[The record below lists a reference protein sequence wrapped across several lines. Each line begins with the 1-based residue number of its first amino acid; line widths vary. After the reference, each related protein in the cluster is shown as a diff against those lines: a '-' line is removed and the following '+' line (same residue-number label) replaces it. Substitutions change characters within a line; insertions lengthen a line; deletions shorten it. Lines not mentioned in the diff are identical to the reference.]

1 MYRISHRSF
10 VLVTV
15 LLSIAWLPYASGQ
28 DKNPGDNGVF
38 SKGIRGFWVSQFK
51 MNDNAKQN
59 YIINFTSLKV
69 PPTPHNPP
77 YGKQGKFGSV
87 MLVSK
92 GKTCAFE
99 IVSALPD
106 NSEASFSV
114 SLSPFYQVTKKGKIK
129 REKHLTYCRSLGLT
143 SIDFYAIKPKLLG
156 GSLHFENGDDVN
168 TLFKPQGRAKL
179 ALHETKFID
188 DNAKRFDVTP
198 PAPKQQQQQ
207 PAKQDIALS
216 KPEPTVP
223 RPPKKSP
230 TTPRV
235 AKVEQYVIA
244 DHAFSL
250 KHANY
255 TPFHLPMYDGLPV
268 LVSNGLLSTGS
279 KKAPSYQPKY
289 SPSNEENWQS
299 RYRALRDFLDIAGFL
314 DKNEIIKWYKT
325 QPQGPNGGAP
335 SYDVALAKRRADWM
349 LNTVKKAFL
358 SSAKPEHIQ
367 KYVCP
372 QYDMNSTQFSMSRCS
387 QFTGN
392 PFEQRRLLTTF
403 LDEVIPELVQYAEPV
418 SRITQVAVLNW
429 SRLSQYSFDH
439 NGFVVPLFND
449 YTFTPYGDITTAS
462 AADYGRAFKEKYPVF
477 ETMHIGPKTMLSS
490 RGATGAFLPM
500 DAEAAESLINRA
512 ETNQKRFASYMTI
525 SLIPEKAEA
534 YKQRILTEKKLTS
547 REYQYELAS
556 DSVTLYLAT
565 QEGMQQIYSFPADVK
580 PVK

>member
-28 DKNPGDNGVF
+28 DKNPRDNGVF

-87 MLVSK
+87 MLVSNR
-92 GKTCAFE
+92 KTCAFE

-114 SLSPFYQVTKKGKIK
+114 SLSPFYQVSKKGKIK

-156 GSLHFENGDDVN
+156 GSLHFEHGDDVN
-168 TLFKPQGRAKL
+168 TLFKPQGGAKL

-188 DNAKRFDVTP
+188 ENAKRFDVEL
-198 PAPKQQQQQ
+198 PAAKQQKPVYQDTPRIKPEQ
-207 PAKQDIALS
+207 PHPQRPQKPS
-216 KPEPTVP
+216 KPSTSAV
-223 RPPKKSP
+223 
-230 TTPRV
+230 
-235 AKVEQYVIA
+235 VEQYVIA

-289 SPSNEENWQS
+289 SPSNEENWQF
-299 RYRALRDFLDIAGFL
+299 RYRALRDFLDVEWFI

-325 QPQGPNGGAP
+325 QPEGPNGGVP

-349 LNTVKKAFL
+349 LQTVMKAFL

-367 KYVCP
+367 RYVCP
-372 QYDMNSTQFSMSRCS
+372 QSDMNSTQFSMSRCS

-392 PFEQRRLLTTF
+392 PFEQRRLLSTF
-403 LDEVIPELVQYAEPV
+403 LDEVLPELAQYAAPL
-418 SRITQVAVLNW
+418 SRITQVAVVNW
-429 SRLSQYSFDH
+429 SLMSPYSFDH
-439 NGFVVPLFND
+439 SGFLVQLFND
-449 YTFTPYGDITTAS
+449 YGFYPYGDITTS
-462 AADYGRAFKEKYPVF
+462 SSGDYGRAFKEKYPVF
-477 ETMHIGPKTMLSS
+477 ETMYIGPKTMLSPG
-490 RGATGAFLPM
+490 GATGAFLPM
-500 DAEAAESLINRA
+500 DADAAETLTNTA
-512 ETNQKRFASYMTI
+512 EINQKRFASYMTI
-525 SLIPEKAEA
+525 TLIPETAEA
-534 YKQRILTEKKLTS
+534 YKQRIFTEKKLTS
-547 REYQYELAS
+547 REYQYELES

-565 QEGMQQIYSFPADVK
+565 QEGMQLIYSFPVDVT